1 MKIQAIASS
10 IAVAH
15 AQVSPSDQSTSSSGP
30 PGCDA
35 SVLGAGTG
43 CLVSGTQEAV
53 SYTESSFTSGG
64 GFSGIAPM
72 PRQVFKGLER
82 AFWLKVFLESDRR
95 AKEGGGVTY
104 VCRVECIIGLI

>member
-1 MKIQAIASS
+1 ME
-10 IAVAH
+10 
-15 AQVSPSDQSTSSSGP
+15 
-30 PGCDA
+30 
-35 SVLGAGTG
+35 GAGTG

-82 AFWLKVFLESDRR
+82 AFWLKDFLESDRM
-95 AKEGGGVTY
+95 AKEGGVTY
-104 VCRVECIIGLI
+104 VYHVECIIGYLAACTSCYL